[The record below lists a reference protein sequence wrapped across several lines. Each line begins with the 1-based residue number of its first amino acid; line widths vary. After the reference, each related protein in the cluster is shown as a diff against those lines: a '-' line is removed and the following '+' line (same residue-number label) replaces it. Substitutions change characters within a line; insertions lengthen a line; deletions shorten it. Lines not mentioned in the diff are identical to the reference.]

1 MNRNDL
7 IQRIDAKLIDNGTI
21 TFNVPFFVK
30 SANDNIKNICF
41 GKIQWENRYTNA
53 DLSDLSDDELSDLL
67 YEVERQIESNNNF
80 MQHCSDIWY

>member
-7 IQRIDAKLIDNGTI
+7 TQRIDAKLIGNGTI

-41 GKIQWENRYTNA
+41 GQIQWGNRYTNA
-53 DLSDLSDDELSDLL
+53 DLSDLSNDELSDLL
-67 YEVERQIESNNNF
+67 YEVERQIECYNNF
-80 MQHCSDIWY
+80 MQHCS

>member
-7 IQRIDAKLIDNGTI
+7 IQRIDAKLIGNGTI

-30 SANDNIKNICF
+30 STNDNIKNICF
-41 GKIQWENRYTNA
+41 GEIQWGNRYTNA
-53 DLSDLSDDELSDLL
+53 DLSDLSNDELSDLL